1 MRENLQI
8 RVKKL
13 ALAYETGWE
22 YMPGSEEP
30 GSVLMDI
37 FLEMADENQKRFGRI
52 WEKQER
58 VFLQA
63 VPEIEEESGGGRGAL
78 LVEASEEEDGKWLEE
93 GTEAYT
99 LQEGGQPVC
108 FHTACAIQL
117 TAAKLKYAVYQR
129 GLCAW
134 LIYGGEEVE
143 VLSHPIFRW
152 RFRGLCDGRKDFCFA
167 VDFVRTNNR
176 METEDDRTQHYA
188 RTEDGQTQNGAET
201 EDGRTQNGVET
212 EDGRAQNGAETEDGR
227 TQNGVE
233 TKRGGQ
239 KYPETALPG
248 TWSISDGT
256 HCYSIECEQTASG
269 CLLTGRT
276 PEFAHNLTGEMY
288 EICLEIPAQE
298 ELPAQWL
305 EILCMDMVLTG
316 APEEKEPDICL
327 TDSGADGGGR
337 VFPFGTSPEE
347 AACCYLA
354 CDSIMACGKTEMTIR
369 FREVFQEEEKLPEP
383 RPEELR
389 KLYKKYPWLQMTETV
404 QEWQTE
410 DTVWEYFNGNMWRIL
425 PESEKWKTLCEVD
438 KAGEK
443 TYRWK
448 CPEDMRPCA
457 VEGEVHLYIRLRLNR
472 VRNAFAPYYRKAIP
486 VLEEIRFSV
495 GERSVKPVE
504 QILPHCAEAEEE
516 RMYLGFDRE
525 ITPHNCW
532 YTGENICSFSTE
544 QIRGRDHIFGKDAF
558 WVEPG
563 EKKAE
568 NPACF
573 LPNYVPVLQ
582 WKTQGEAQDR
592 QLFISVGTDFSVQP
606 GNMGILEAVCVG
618 DIRCGGT
625 GAPILLE
632 KQAAEHYFMHFGRLL
647 TPMDMEMILQ
657 ERYPFLKVSGC
668 RLQQTDKKLT
678 VEIEIVK
685 DKENIH
691 KMQVLQEE
699 AHSRLAEIQE
709 WLELAA
715 AKRGPVWLR
724 DCRVS
729 CCLQET
735 QGIG

>member
-8 RVKKL
+8 WVKKL

-37 FLEMADENQKRFGRI
+37 FLEMADENQKRFSRI

-63 VPEIEEESGGGRGAL
+63 VPETEEESGGGRGAL

-93 GTEAYT
+93 GTEAYAF
-99 LQEGGQPVC
+99 QEGGQQVC
-108 FHTACAIQL
+108 FHTVCAIQL

-134 LIYGGEEVE
+134 LTYGGEEGE
-143 VLSHPIFRW
+143 VLSHPVFRW
-152 RFRGLCDGRKDFCFA
+152 RFRGLCDGRKDFCFT

-176 METEDDRTQHYA
+176 IETGDDRTQHHA
-188 RTEDGQTQNGAET
+188 RTEDDRIQNGAET
-201 EDGRTQNGVET
+201 
-212 EDGRAQNGAETEDGR
+212 
-227 TQNGVE
+227 
-233 TKRGGQ
+233 KHGGQ
-239 KYPETALPG
+239 KYPETVLPG

-256 HCYSIECEQTASG
+256 HHYSIECEQTESG
-269 CLLTGRT
+269 CLLTGQT
-276 PEFAHNLTGEMY
+276 PEFAQNLTGEMY
-288 EICLEIPAQE
+288 ELCLEIPAQE
-298 ELPAQWL
+298 ELPAEWL

-327 TDSGADGGGR
+327 TDSGAGGGGR
-337 VFPFGTSPEE
+337 VLPFGTSPEE

-369 FREVFQEEEKLPEP
+369 FREAFQEEEKLPEP
-383 RPEELR
+383 WPEELR
-389 KLYKKYPWLQMTETV
+389 KLYKKYPWLQVTETV

-410 DTVWEYFNGNMWRIL
+410 DTVWEYFNGSMWRIL
-425 PESEKWKTLCEVD
+425 PESEKWETLCKVD

-443 TYRWK
+443 TCRWK
-448 CPEDMRPCA
+448 CPEDMQPCV

-544 QIRGRDHIFGKDAF
+544 QIRGREHIFGKDAF
-558 WVEPG
+558 WVELG
-563 EKKAE
+563 EKKSE

-582 WKTQGEAQDR
+582 WITQGEAWDK
-592 QLFISVGTDFSVQP
+592 QLFISKGTDFNVHP
-606 GNMGILEAVCVG
+606 GNMGMLEAVCAG
-618 DIRCGGT
+618 DIRCGRT

-657 ERYPFLKVSGC
+657 ERYPFLRVSAC
-668 RLQQTDKKLT
+668 RLQQTDKKLV

-691 KMQVLQEE
+691 KMQTLQEE
-699 AHSRLAEIQE
+699 ARSRLAEIQE

-729 CCLQET
+729 CCLQEP
-735 QGIG
+735 QDIV